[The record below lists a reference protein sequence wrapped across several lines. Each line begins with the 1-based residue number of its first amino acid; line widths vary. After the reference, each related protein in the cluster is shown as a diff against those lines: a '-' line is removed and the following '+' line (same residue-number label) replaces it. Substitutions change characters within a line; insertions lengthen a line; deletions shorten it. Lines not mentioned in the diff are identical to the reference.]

1 MENVRE
7 ETRNSDEDVELDG
20 SDDGEDNIEEFEY
33 ESENSDDG
41 DEDDL
46 EAKIDVDDGAEVFSA
61 SRIAVRG
68 EGAASKSSADPD
80 ADEEPSGAESS
91 CSSRRSRAPSPTD
104 SLVAHAA
111 SLSLNDTLDKAGDID
126 DGRVGEEA
134 DAAGGGGLS
143 GDLNLSMGYADASG
157 HAPPPASIQ
166 ERVASEVV
174 RQRARQAGKYH
185 AKRGARKAGRPKGS
199 KAKQDTR
206 VRMDRSGVWE

>member
-7 ETRNSDEDVELDG
+7 ETKNSDEDVELDG
-20 SDDGEDNIEEFEY
+20 SDVGEDNIEEFEY
-33 ESENSDDG
+33 ESENSDDE
-41 DEDDL
+41 DED
-46 EAKIDVDDGAEVFSA
+46 KIDVDDGAEVFSA
-61 SRIAVRG
+61 SQ
-68 EGAASKSSADPD
+68 GAASKSSADPD
-80 ADEEPSGAESS
+80 ADEEPSGVESS
-91 CSSRRSRAPSPTD
+91 SPSSRRSRAPSPTD

-126 DGRVGEEA
+126 NGRVSEEA
-134 DAAGGGGLS
+134 DAGLS
-143 GDLNLSMGYADASG
+143 GDLNLSTGYPDASG
-157 HAPPPASIQ
+157 CVPPPASIQ

-174 RQRARQAGKYH
+174 RQRARQSGKYH